1 MSGSISP
8 ELEAVEVSVAAL
20 KTERESQER
29 IVFRILMLQIEDLA
43 NYSKNKIDGKDILL
57 RIKIHILIFKL
68 KLIGT

>member
-1 MSGSISP
+1 MSKGIFP

>member
-1 MSGSISP
+1 
-8 ELEAVEVSVAAL
+8 
-20 KTERESQER
+20 
-29 IVFRILMLQIEDLA
+29 MLQIEDLA